1 MKIFRFLT
9 QRTRRSQRTTGLK
22 QLLSPLSALSAAS
35 ASKVVLLFL
44 LFILSAC
51 STVPYTGR
59 HSMMLVS
66 EKEEK
71 KMGEE
76 AYAQTLKESKLN
88 HDPEKVAMLDRVGER
103 LAKAADKPDFKWE
116 FNLIE
121 DDKTVNAWC
130 LPGGKIAV
138 YTGLLPISQDET
150 GLAVVLGHEIS
161 HALARHGSE
170 RMSQQMVLQTGGKIL
185 SIVTGTQSPLARD
198 AFNKA
203 YGIGAQVGVALP
215 HSRANESEADHIGL
229 ILMAKAGY
237 DPRKALEFWKRMEA
251 VGGGKDDAMRKF
263 MSTHPSD
270 KDRQVQIEKEIPEAL
285 KFYKPE

>member
-1 MKIFRFLT
+1 MKNNLLP
-9 QRTRRSQRTTGLK
+9 QRHRGAEFSLCLCVSMAS
-22 QLLSPLSALSAAS
+22 LL
-35 ASKVVLLFL
+35 VVVG
-44 LFILSAC
+44 C
-51 STVPYTGR
+51 STVPYTKR

-71 KMGEE
+71 KMGEQ
-76 AYAQTLKESKLN
+76 AYAQVLKESKLN
-88 HDPEKVAMLDRVGER
+88 TDPEKLAMLRRVGER

-138 YTGLLPISQDET
+138 YTGLLPTSQDET
-150 GLAVVLGHEIS
+150 GLAVVMGHEIA

-170 RMSQQMVLQTGGKIL
+170 RMSQQMVIQTGGRIL
-185 SIVTGTQSPLARD
+185 SIVTGAQSPLARD

-203 YGIGAQVGVALP
+203 YGVGTQLGVALP
-215 HSRANESEADHIGL
+215 HSRGNESEADHIGI

-237 DPRKALEFWKRMEA
+237 DPRKAMDFWKRMEA
-251 VGGGKDDAMRKF
+251 AGGGKDDPMRKF
-263 MSTHPSD
+263 TSTHPSD
-270 KDRQVQIEKEIPEAL
+270 KDRQKQIEKDLPEAL
-285 KFYKPE
+285 KFYKPI